1 MALKGKEV
9 AAGKAPAVKRKKE
22 SAGRSD
28 VRKRRNPGVLQFFDV
43 VADERG
49 KEEDESEGEEFDEDF
64 IDDSRADSNDKNGLA
79 KGYELPILPKEEEL
93 SGDELEKY
101 LEERYKTG
109 SHHVKYAGDES
120 ELVDDKDSIMPSK
133 NDPTIWRIKCMVG
146 RERQIVFSLMHKFV
160 NLHSLGSKLKI
171 VSAFALEH
179 TKGFVYMEAEKQSDV
194 LEACKGLCN
203 IYFSRISPVPNN
215 EVSRLISV
223 QSTKP
228 KPEVPK
234 LMWVRLKHG
243 KYKGDLAQVVS
254 VEEAQ
259 KRATVKLLPRIDV
272 LALAKKL
279 AGGGTVL
286 EAKAPAPRII
296 SSSDLEDIRRHI
308 KSKRD
313 RQTGEVFETVDG
325 LTLKDGYLYK
335 KVSVQSL
342 KYLTELPS
350 AEELEKFNPSNED
363 KSDDME
369 WLSQLYGEKRKCSSE
384 SSERT
389 SKGESTSGTKKHSS
403 KSMKATTNALED
415 ALEPKEGNG
424 FQLHNLVFFGENDFG
439 VIIGMDDDRFQIL
452 KDDVEGAK
460 VVNIDLHEMK
470 SVSLDKKFSTFG
482 KDMIKL
488 SLNDVVRVL
497 EGPSEGKQG
506 VIKHICQETVFIFD
520 EHQLENGGYFCAN
533 SQSCENIS
541 NCEDSRV
548 ENDGDRS
555 GFPTSE
561 DFAASLEPEPEPE
574 PPSKKRW
581 EKNTFNSNNGGNK
594 DCNFSIGQTLRI
606 RVGPLKGHI
615 CRVVAIYRSDVTV
628 RLDTQI
634 KVITVKSEHLSVAGV
649 KAIGNPESNS
659 MGSFDG
665 FATGLSGATTNDG
678 GWNSGTLTGRRN
690 PWPNFSSSDF
700 LADAT
705 AENPSSSNDPD
716 KGEDKGDDP
725 WGSKTTTKKV
735 TDNWGQATGAGVDN
749 TVENKANQ
757 GDGWDRA
764 ADKVDSGGPADQWGS
779 AKLPTG
785 EQSTWNG
792 GGGGWDIGKLKTGNS
807 ADEKVSDWGE
817 PSSNRNEPMDK
828 GKGVVGDEASGW
840 NQAKPSDEG
849 QWRKGGGSDGSGTK
863 GWGSDGSGT
872 KGWGTGSE
880 RWDKPKVSDAG
891 NDQSWN
897 RGTGKSVEQSS
908 WGKAV
913 ESSVVGDE
921 ASGWNKAKP
930 SDEGQWR
937 KGGGSDG
944 SGTKGWGTGSESW
957 DKPKVSD
964 AGNDQSW
971 NRGTGKSVEQSS
983 WGKAVESSV
992 VGDEASGWNQA
1003 KPSDEGQWRKGGG
1016 SDGSGTKGW
1025 GTGSESWDK
1034 PKVSDAGN
1042 DQSWN
1047 SGTGKSVEQSSW
1059 GKAVESSK
1067 ATDAPSEKAGG
1078 NNNSWNNANSFNAG
1092 ASSGWK
1098 TKAND
1103 NGNSLEPGNKQS
1115 SGWNN
1120 STGSNSSSLAGNQ
1133 SSGWDGSWSK
1143 PKSNNQ
1149 SSGWGGGRESIA
1161 DSFNANESSGWKTKV
1176 DDNVNS
1182 SGPGGNE
1189 TSGWNGKGSSW
1200 DNSSGGKSS
1209 SLGGNQSSGGDGNWS
1224 SPKTN
1229 NQSSGWGGGSAAND
1243 KPKWGSDDVNGLNR
1257 KDKSNADQ
1265 VGSWNA
1271 GAKDSDGSK
1280 SSWSSLKDSGGTQS
1294 SSWGQKP
1301 ASKEGTEGMKDQE
1314 GGWNKGNTS
1323 NTGWGSGQNDKG
1335 DAAGWGSGS
1344 NFGGGQSSGWGRK
1357 GNEGG
1362 NESQSDTW
1370 NKKAFGNNDDN
1381 GGNSGGN
1388 WRGGGG
1394 SSGWNKESSDNI
1406 GDDQVH
1412 SSYGDGNFGRGR
1424 SSFSDRGGF
1433 RGRGRRGGGRFGGRN
1448 GGGDYGD
1455 KTDDTGDGGFGKGRW
1470 QDSNDSG
1477 KGQWQQG
1484 SDNVTGSWVDGD
1496 SGKGQWQ
1503 RGGNRGGGRFGGRG
1517 RGRGQDDSENND
1529 SSNGQWQQGAATVL
1543 EVGVMETLARVGG
1556 RGVATGGGGRFGG
1569 RGRGRGQD
1577 SSENNDSSNG
1587 QWQQG
1592 GSNSFGSWGDG
1603 DSGKGGWQK
1612 GGDWGGGRSGGRGWG
1627 QDSSENNDSS
1637 NGQWQQGGSNNSFG
1651 SWGDGDSG
1659 KGGWQRGGGNRGGGR
1674 FGGRGRGRDYGEN
1687 NDSSQGQWQQGSN
1700 DDSTRSW
1707 GDGGSSR
1714 GRGRGGNRGG
1724 GRFGGRNRGQDYSE
1738 KTDDMGDGGFG
1749 KGEWQQ
1755 GSNSNVGN
1763 WGDGSSSK
1771 GQWQKDSNSNAGSWG
1786 QEGSTWG
1793 QQKQSGKSEGWS
1805 SGWSKGNDTGNE
1817 PSSVDHGS
1825 NWKQPQTPGASGWS
1839 SLATKGTDS
1848 ASDAAGGWNK
1858 GSNAGN
1864 RDGWSKS
1871 NDSAGDAG
1879 GGWNKSSNA
1888 GNSSGWSKPNDSK
1901 NEGWGSGSNKG
1912 KDTSN
1917 GPGSADHGTN
1927 WKQPQASGASGW
1939 SGVTKGT
1946 DSAGTAGGGW
1956 NNASNAG
1963 NNDGWSKP
1971 NAPVASSSG
1980 WNKTTDSEE
1989 ANADAGQAKNSWEKA
2004 PSGASWGKQ
2013 GW

>member
-9 AAGKAPAVKRKKE
+9 AAGKAPAAKRKKE
-22 SAGRSD
+22 SAGRSGG
-28 VRKRRNPGVLQFFDV
+28 RKRSNPGVLQFFDV
-43 VADERG
+43 AADARG
-49 KEEDESEGEEFDEDF
+49 EEEEDSEEDEDFDKDF
-64 IDDSRADSNDKNGLA
+64 IDDARAESNDKNGST

-120 ELVDDKDSIMPSK
+120 EPADEKDFLMPSK

-146 RERQIVFSLMHKFV
+146 RERQIVFSLMHKYV

-179 TKGFVYMEAEKQSDV
+179 TKGFVYMEADKQADV

-223 QSTKP
+223 QNTKP
-228 KPEVPK
+228 NPEVPK
-234 LMWVRLKHG
+234 HMWARLKHG

-254 VEEAQ
+254 VEETQ
-259 KRATVKLLPRIDV
+259 KRATVKLLPRINV
-272 LALAKKL
+272 QALTKKL
-279 AGGGTVL
+279 AGKGTAL
-286 EAKAPAPRII
+286 EAKVPAPRIVT
-296 SSSDLEDIRRHI
+296 SSDLEDIRRHI

-335 KVSVQSL
+335 KISVQSL

-363 KSDDME
+363 KSEDME
-369 WLSQLYGEKRKCSSE
+369 WLSQLYGEKRKKCSSE

-389 SKGESTSGTKKHSS
+389 GKGESTSGTKKHSS
-403 KSMKATTNALED
+403 KSMKATTKASED

-424 FQLHNLVFFGENDFG
+424 FQLHDLVFFGENDFG

-460 VVNIDLHEMK
+460 MVNIDLHEMK
-470 SVSLDKKFSTFG
+470 SASLDKKFSTFG

-506 VIKHICQETVFIFD
+506 VIKYICQESVFIFD
-520 EHQLENGGYFCAN
+520 EHQSENGGYFCAN

-541 NCEDSRV
+541 TCEDSRI
-548 ENDGDRS
+548 ENDGDGS

-561 DFAASLEPEPEPE
+561 DFAASPKSPEPE
-574 PPSKKRW
+574 PPSRKRW

-594 DCNFSIGQTLRI
+594 DCNFSIGQTVRI

-649 KAIGNPESNS
+649 KSIGNPEPNS

-678 GWNSGTLTGRRN
+678 GWNSAALTGRRN

-705 AENPSSSNDPD
+705 AENPSSNNDPN

-735 TDNWGQATGAGVDN
+735 ADNWGQATGTGVDN
-749 TVENKANQ
+749 TAENNVNQ
-757 GDGWDRA
+757 GGGWDRA
-764 ADKVDSGGPADQWGS
+764 VDKGDSGGPASDQWGS

-785 EQSTWNG
+785 EQSTWNDA
-792 GGGGWDIGKLKTGNS
+792 GGGWDTGKLKNGNS
-807 ADEKVSDWGE
+807 ADEKVSNWGE
-817 PSSNRNEPMDK
+817 PSNRNQPMDK

-849 QWRKGGGSDGSGTK
+849 QW
-863 GWGSDGSGT
+863 
-872 KGWGTGSE
+872 
-880 RWDKPKVSDAG
+880 
-891 NDQSWN
+891 
-897 RGTGKSVEQSS
+897 GKS
-908 WGKAV
+908 
-913 ESSVVGDE
+913 
-921 ASGWNKAKP
+921 
-930 SDEGQWR
+930 
-937 KGGGSDG
+937 GGSDG

-971 NRGTGKSVEQSS
+971 NRG
-983 WGKAVESSV
+983 A
-992 VGDEASGWNQA
+992 
-1003 KPSDEGQWRKGGG
+1003 
-1016 SDGSGTKGW
+1016 
-1025 GTGSESWDK
+1025 
-1034 PKVSDAGN
+1034 
-1042 DQSWN
+1042 
-1047 SGTGKSVEQSSW
+1047 GKSVEQSSW

-1067 ATDAPSEKAGG
+1067 ATDALSQNAGG
-1078 NNNSWNNANSFNAG
+1078 NNSSWNNANSFNAG
-1092 ASSGWK
+1092 DSSGWK
-1098 TKAND
+1098 TKSD
-1103 NGNSLEPGNKQS
+1103 GNGNSLESGDKQS

-1120 STGSNSSSLAGNQ
+1120 SAGSKPSSLGGNQ
-1133 SSGWDGSWSK
+1133 SSGWDGSN

-1149 SSGWGGGRESIA
+1149 SSGWGGGREPVA
-1161 DSFNANESSGWKTKV
+1161 NSFNANESSGWETKA
-1176 DDNVNS
+1176 DDKVNS
-1182 SGPGGNE
+1182 SGQGGNE
-1189 TSGWNGKGSSW
+1189 SSGWNSKGSSW

-1224 SPKTN
+1224 SLKSN
-1229 NQSSGWGGGSAAND
+1229 NQSSGWGGGRERVANSFNTNESSGWKTKADDKVNSSGPGGNEASGWNSKGSSWDNSSGGKSSSLGGNQSSGGDGNWSIPKSNNQSSGWGGGGSVAND
-1243 KPKWGSDDVNGLNR
+1243 KPKWSSDDGNGWNR
-1257 KDKSNADQ
+1257 KDNSNADQ

-1280 SSWSSLKDSGGTQS
+1280 SNWSSTKDSGGTQS

-1301 ASKEGTEGMKDQE
+1301 AIKEGTEGIKDQE

-1323 NTGWGSGQNDKG
+1323 NTGWGSGQSDKG

-1344 NFGGGQSSGWGRK
+1344 SFGGGQSSGWGSK

-1362 NESQSDTW
+1362 SESQSETW

-1381 GGNSGGN
+1381 GGNKGGN

-1394 SSGWNKESSDNI
+1394 SSGWNRGSSDNN
-1406 GDDQVH
+1406 GDDQVR
-1412 SSYGDGNFGRGR
+1412 SSYEDGNFGRGR

-1484 SDNVTGSWVDGD
+1484 SDNGTGSWGDGD

-1503 RGGNRGGGRFGGRG
+1503 RGSNRGGGRFGGRG
-1517 RGRGQDDSENND
+1517 RGRGQDDSENNDSSNGQQGGSNGFGSWGDEDFGKGGWQRGGGGRFGGRGRGRGQDSSENNDSSDGQWQQGGSNSFGSWGDGDSAKGGWQKGGNRGGGRSGGRGWGQDSSENND

-1556 RGVATGGGGRFGG
+1556 RGIAIGVADVLVVGAGDKISVTIMILLRVSGSKGATTTVPKVGVMEALVGVGAGAGAATGAVEGLVVGT
-1569 RGRGRGQD
+1569 
-1577 SSENNDSSNG
+1577 
-1587 QWQQG
+1587 
-1592 GSNSFGSWGDG
+1592 GDKITVRKLMTLG
-1603 DSGKGGWQK
+1603 MELSARVSG
-1612 GGDWGGGRSGGRGWG
+1612 
-1627 QDSSENNDSS
+1627 
-1637 NGQWQQGGSNNSFG
+1637 
-1651 SWGDGDSG
+1651 
-1659 KGGWQRGGGNRGGGR
+1659 
-1674 FGGRGRGRDYGEN
+1674 
-1687 NDSSQGQWQQGSN
+1687 
-1700 DDSTRSW
+1700 
-1707 GDGGSSR
+1707 
-1714 GRGRGGNRGG
+1714 
-1724 GRFGGRNRGQDYSE
+1724 
-1738 KTDDMGDGGFG
+1738 
-1749 KGEWQQ
+1749 
-1755 GSNSNVGN
+1755 
-1763 WGDGSSSK
+1763 SK
-1771 GQWQKDSNSNAGSWG
+1771 GATAVLEPGVKKVLLGVSR
-1786 QEGSTWG
+1786 
-1793 QQKQSGKSEGWS
+1793 
-1805 SGWSKGNDTGNE
+1805 SKAVRVRVG
-1817 PSSVDHGS
+1817 V
-1825 NWKQPQTPGASGWS
+1825 
-1839 SLATKGTDS
+1839 L
-1848 ASDAAGGWNK
+1848 GGIK
-1858 GSNAGN
+1858 VTIPVTSPVLQIMVAI
-1864 RDGWSKS
+1864 
-1871 NDSAGDAG
+1871 
-1879 GGWNKSSNA
+1879 
-1888 GNSSGWSKPNDSK
+1888 GNSRRLL
-1901 NEGWGSGSNKG
+1901 
-1912 KDTSN
+1912 
-1917 GPGSADHGTN
+1917 
-1927 WKQPQASGASGW
+1927 
-1939 SGVTKGT
+1939 V
-1946 DSAGTAGGGW
+1946 
-1956 NNASNAG
+1956 
-1963 NNDGWSKP
+1963 
-1971 NAPVASSSG
+1971 PVAG
-1980 WNKTTDSEE
+1980 RV
-1989 ANADAGQAKNSWEKA
+1989 
-2004 PSGASWGKQ
+2004 
-2013 GW
+2013 